1 VWFFQDVLPTLVV
14 LLLLW
19 PSVGMVRDRGWAT
32 EFYEFLGIP
41 LRFRRYVGIFGIVMC
56 ALALIGIVGTA
67 LGIFPITI

>member
-1 VWFFQDVLPTLVV
+1 
-14 LLLLW
+14 
-19 PSVGMVRDRGWAT
+19 MVRDRGWAT